1 MHHALIFRF
10 AKLPQYQT
18 SLPST
23 LPFATARQHLAEV
36 DSTNSH
42 ARRLLQ
48 ESQPVHGMLIT
59 ADVQTAGRGQ
69 RDRAWLSA
77 SGLDITC
84 SYILRPTFLGADRQ
98 FLLGA
103 AVALALHGAVTELL
117 ESTTEHIRIKWPND
131 ILIGTKKVAGI
142 LIENSLRGQTLD
154 TTIVGIGL
162 NVNSTDFPSGLRATS
177 LALQKGR
184 GLSLHDVLHV
194 MDMHMG
200 LQYERLC
207 SMMFTA
213 LMANYNQRLFCRGE
227 RIPLLINGASE
238 QVKVLGAQDSG
249 LLNLLHGEGRVTEH
263 AHHELGWDE
272 VWSAQ

>member
-23 LPFATARQHLAEV
+23 LPFATAHQHLAEV

-69 RDRAWLSA
+69 RDRTWLSA
-77 SGLDITC
+77 SGRDITC

-117 ESTTEHIRIKWPND
+117 AGTTENISIKWPND
-131 ILIGTKKVAGI
+131 ILVGREKVAGI
-142 LIENSLRGQTLD
+142 LIENSLRGRTLD
-154 TTIVGIGL
+154 SAIVGIGM
-162 NVNSTDFPSGLRATS
+162 NVNSTVFPTALRATS
-177 LALQKGR
+177 LAVQKGNDF
-184 GLSLHDVLHV
+184 SLDDVLHV
-194 MDMHMG
+194 MDRHMG
-200 LQYERLC
+200 EEYERLC
-207 SMMFTA
+207 SKIFTVQ
-213 LMANYNQRLFCRGE
+213 MAHYNRMLFCRGE
-227 RIPLLINGASE
+227 WIPLVINGASE

-249 LLNLLHGEGRVTEH
+249 LLNLLHSDGRVTEH

-272 VWSAQ
+272 VWSVP